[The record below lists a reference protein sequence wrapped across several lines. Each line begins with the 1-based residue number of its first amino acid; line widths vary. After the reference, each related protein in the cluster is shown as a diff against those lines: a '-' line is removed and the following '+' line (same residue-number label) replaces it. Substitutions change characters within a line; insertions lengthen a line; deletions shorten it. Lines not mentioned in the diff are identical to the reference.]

1 MKKHN
6 FYAGPAILAEEVKQ
20 ESSKAALDYQGTGL
34 SLMEMS
40 HRSPEVSAIMDEAT
54 SLIKELLNI
63 PEGYQVLFL
72 QGGASLQFYMTALN
86 LLDSNGTASYIDTGS
101 WSTKAIKEAKRCGN
115 IEVVASSKDKNYNY
129 IPKNVPISANS
140 SYLHITTNNTIFGTQ
155 YQDMPSYDIPLVA
168 DMSSDIFSRP
178 FDVSKFD
185 VIYAGA
191 QKNLGPA
198 GCTLVIVREGA
209 LGKVSRELPSML
221 DYKIHIGKGS
231 LFNTGP
237 VFPIYVSLLTLRW
250 LKKNGGIN
258 GMVQR
263 NAAKAQALYDE
274 IDRNSLFYGTAEKE
288 DRSKMNVC
296 FLLHDESMSDEF
308 LKDCKEANIVGVKGH
323 RSVGGFRASIYNA
336 MEKDSVDHLINI
348 MQAFEKKMG

>member
-1 MKKHN
+1 MKAYN
-6 FYAGPAILAEEVKQ
+6 FFAGPAILAEEVK
-20 ESSKAALDYQGTGL
+20 EEAARAAIEYKNTGL

-40 HRSPEVSAIMDEAT
+40 HRSPEVTAIMEEAT
-54 SLIKELLNI
+54 SLVKELLGV
-63 PEGYQVLFL
+63 PEGYHVLFL

-86 LLDSNGTASYIDTGS
+86 LLDSGEKAAYVDTGS
-101 WSTKAIKEAKRCGN
+101 WSKKAIKEALRCGDV
-115 IEVVASSKDKNYNY
+115 EVVASSADKKYSY
-129 IPKNVPISANS
+129 IPKNIQVPENAK
-140 SYLHITTNNTIFGTQ
+140 YVHITTNNTIYGTQ
-155 YQDMPSYDIPLVA
+155 FQEIPDFGVPIVA

-178 FDVSKFD
+178 IDVSQYD

-221 DYKIHIGKGS
+221 DYRLFIEKKS

-250 LKKNGGIN
+250 LKKQGGVEA
-258 GMVQR
+258 MVIR
-263 NAAKAQALYDE
+263 NKEKADLLYGE
-274 IDRNSLFYGTAEKE
+274 IDRNSAFYGPAAEE
-288 DRSKMNVC
+288 DRSRMNVC
-296 FLLHDESMSDEF
+296 FLLHEPSRSEDF
-308 LKDCKEANIVGVKGH
+308 LKACAAAGIVGVKGH

-336 MEKDSVDHLINI
+336 MGIEGVQHLVDV
-348 MQAFEKKMG
+348 MKKFE

>member
-1 MKKHN
+1 MKTYN
-6 FYAGPAILAEEVKQ
+6 FFAGPAILAEEVKEQ
-20 ESSKAALDYQGTGL
+20 AARAALEYENTGL

-40 HRSPEVSAIMDEAT
+40 HRSPEVTAIMEEA
-54 SLIKELLNI
+54 SALVKELLNI
-63 PEGYQVLFL
+63 PEGYHVLFL

-86 LLDSNGTASYIDTGS
+86 LLDSGEKAAYVDTGA
-101 WSTKAIKEAKRCGN
+101 WSKKAIKEARRCGD
-115 IEVVASSKDKNYNY
+115 IDVVASSGDKNYSY
-129 IPKNVPISANS
+129 IPKDIPVPDGAK
-140 SYLHITTNNTIFGTQ
+140 YVHITTNNTIFGTQ
-155 YQDMPSYDIPLVA
+155 FQEIPDFGVPIVA

-178 FDVSKFD
+178 VDVSRYD

-221 DYKIHIGKGS
+221 DYRLFIEKKS
-231 LFNTGP
+231 LYNTGP

-250 LKKNGGIN
+250 LKKMGGV
-258 GMVQR
+258 GAMMVR
-263 NAAKAQALYDE
+263 NKQKADLLYGE
-274 IDRNSLFYGTAEKE
+274 IDRNTAFYGPAAKE

-296 FLLHDESMSDEF
+296 FLLNEPSRADEF
-308 LKDCKEANIVGVKGH
+308 LKACAAAGIVGVKGH

-336 MEKDSVDHLINI
+336 MELEGVEHLVRV
-348 MQAFEKKMG
+348 MKEFE